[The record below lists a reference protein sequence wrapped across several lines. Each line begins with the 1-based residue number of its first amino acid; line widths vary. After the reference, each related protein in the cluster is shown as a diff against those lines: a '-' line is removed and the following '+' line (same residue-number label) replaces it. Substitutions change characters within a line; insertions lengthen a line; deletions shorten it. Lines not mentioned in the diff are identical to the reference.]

1 MGKIKVKGS
10 RLAHI
15 VIFGTSGTI
24 VLAALYFFAGRP
36 AFRYSDD
43 MRKRFQSYEDQ
54 LQTAE
59 ELIHSVPNPSRA
71 VEEMERKTEEFAET
85 SGAKRQLSRII
96 QELGQSAAGRRL
108 KVISITPKEDLKT
121 GAPSPPAGVRK
132 LFFEMVVNASYDEIG
147 EYARFLSGLPGLFAI
162 ETMTVEQQDI
172 DGSGQAQGTG
182 MLKAVFILSTCVVGE
197 S

>member
-1 MGKIKVKGS
+1 MGKIKVKES
-10 RLAHI
+10 RLAYI
-15 VIFGTSGTI
+15 VIFGTSGTV

-85 SGAKRQLSRII
+85 SGAKRQVSRII

-121 GAPSPPAGVRK
+121 GAASLPAGVRK
-132 LFFEMVVNASYDEIG
+132 LFFEMVVSASYDEIG

-182 MLKAVFILSTCVVGE
+182 MLKAVFILSTCVAGE